1 MLASGFS
8 GVITPI
14 WSPSD
19 QMIFMLLSNSER
31 VVASLKTGSM
41 VALIWFSSGAGS
53 FVSLSASLEHEAAS
67 RRIPVATVNI
77 FLMTVGW
84 MRLVFGTDVHIFV
97 GALYIVRTADSNSLF
112 DRNGDNLHYGRF
124 VRHSFQFFH
133 IRLSFG
139 NVVSAVSAGRC
150 GCAAGLCRADV
161 RSARQIYVFCN
172 NICNDIV
179 NGNFVGRWTECVFY
193 VPNGTA
199 VCFGIVRAPNPV
211 SGGYPYT
218 GV

>member
-67 RRIPVATVNI
+67 RRMPVATVNI

-172 NICNDIV
+172 NILQ
-179 NGNFVGRWTECVFY
+179 
-193 VPNGTA
+193 
-199 VCFGIVRAPNPV
+199 
-211 SGGYPYT
+211 
-218 GV
+218 